1 MAIATALLIL
11 LLAAPTVYGVQHI
24 VGDTSGWSTSVDY
37 DSWAASNTFTVGDT
51 LVFNYGSSHKVDI
64 VNQADYASCSSS
76 NSLKTYDD
84 GATTITL
91 SQPGP
96 AYFICPS
103 AGHCANGMKLSVNV
117 VAAGTPSG
125 TPSTTPPST
134 PTTPGSNPSPPPP
147 PPPPKGAANSLDM
160 NMLGFPLV
168 LATLV
173 AFMG

>member
-1 MAIATALLIL
+1 MAIATALLVL

-24 VGDTSGWSTSVDY
+24 VGDASGWSTSVDY

-64 VNQADYASCSSS
+64 VNQADFASCSSS

-103 AGHCANGMKLSVNV
+103 AGHCGNGMKLSVNV

-125 TPSTTPPST
+125 TPSTTPST
-134 PTTPGSNPSPPPP
+134 PTTPGSIVSPPPP
-147 PPPPKGAANSLDM
+147 PPPPKGAANTLDM